1 MTALK
6 PIENRRVRGVAAE
19 RYPLNE
25 HCSHPRCKEAA
36 VDPHHL
42 FPRSEIGGDSWFVAI
57 QVDDQPGITPDT
69 PIVPHVT
76 GLCRAHHE
84 MLETHDAWVK
94 LEDDVFVW
102 YTRKDDDWLRL
113 GPINPQP
120 PSGDPKAKKAVQRPR
135 KTGDE
140 RRKRR
145 TVTLRVP
152 NDAEEDGAGLLD
164 DAIEQ
169 AEEII
174 REDAEP
180 RSPYYTILDSL
191 NAVILGNVEKVT

>member
-6 PIENRRVRGVAAE
+6 PLENRRVRGVAAE

-25 HCSHPRCKEAA
+25 HCSHPSCKEEA

-42 FPRSEIGGDSWFVAI
+42 FPRSEIGGDSWFVEI
-57 QVDDQPGITPDT
+57 VDLDARPVEIPGKI
-69 PIVPHVT
+69 IPHVT

-94 LEDDVFVW
+94 LEDGLFVW
-102 YTRKDDDWLRL
+102 YTRKEEDWLRR
-113 GPINPQP
+113 GPLNPQP
-120 PSGDPKAKKAVQRPR
+120 PGGDAKPKRSAPRPR
-135 KTGDE
+135 LSGSD
-140 RRKRR
+140 RRKRK
-145 TVTLRVP
+145 TISLRVP
-152 NDAEEDGAGLLD
+152 ADADEDGAGLLD

-174 REDAEP
+174 RDGEDP
-180 RSPYYTILDSL
+180 RSPYYTLMDAL